1 MRIIQLLAL
10 SLFFSGCGIQSIP
23 KSVNEVEAKWAEV
36 INQYK
41 RRSDLIPSL
50 VSTVKGY
57 AAHEKET
64 LSAVIEA
71 RSKATKTTINFD
83 QLNGQTLQ
91 NFQKAQGALSSALS
105 RLMVTVEKYPQLKAN
120 ENFLSLQ
127 NQLEGTENRIA
138 VARKRYIQS
147 IKEFNNL
154 ISVPPTSFT
163 NSLFYHHE
171 KKPQF
176 TVDNV
181 EEIQNAPAVNF

>member
-1 MRIIQLLAL
+1 MAT
-10 SLFFSGCGIQSIP
+10 SCGIQSIP
-23 KSVNEVEAKWAEV
+23 RSVNEVEAKWAEV

-50 VSTVKGY
+50 VNTVKGY

-64 LSAVIEA
+64 LSAVIQA
-71 RSKATKTTINFD
+71 RANATKTSINFD
-83 QLNGQTLQ
+83 QLNGETLQ
-91 NFQKAQGALSSALS
+91 KFQQAQGALSSALS
-105 RLMVTVEKYPQLKAN
+105 RLMVTVEKYPELRAN

-138 VARKRYIQS
+138 VARKRYIES

-154 ISVPPTSFT
+154 ITVPPTSFT
-163 NSLFYHHE
+163 NSFFYHHT

-181 EEIQNAPAVNF
+181 EEVQKAPQVNF

>member
-1 MRIIQLLAL
+1 MKSVSILLL
-10 SLFFSGCGIQSIP
+10 SILFVSCGIQSIP

-64 LSAVIEA
+64 LTAVIEA

-83 QLNGQTLQ
+83 KLNGQTLQ
-91 NFQKAQGALSSALS
+91 KFQKAQGALSSALS

-138 VARKRYIQS
+138 VARKRYIES

-163 NSLFYHHE
+163 NSLFYHHD

-176 TVDNV
+176 TVSNV

>member
-1 MRIIQLLAL
+1 MKIIFLLTF
-10 SLFFSGCGIQSIP
+10 SIIFSGCGIQSIP

-71 RSKATKTTINFD
+71 RAKATKTTINFD

-91 NFQKAQGALSSALS
+91 KFQKAQGALSSALS

-120 ENFLSLQ
+120 ENFLALQ

-138 VARKRYIQS
+138 VARKRYIES

-163 NSLFYHHE
+163 NSLFYNHE

-176 TVDNV
+176 TVNNV

>member
-1 MRIIQLLAL
+1 MRLILLFT
-10 SLFFSGCGIQSIP
+10 LFLLTSCGIQSIP
-23 KSVNEVEAKWAEV
+23 KAVNEVEAKWAEV
-36 INQYK
+36 LNQYK

-50 VSTVKGY
+50 VNTVKGY

-71 RSKATKTTINFD
+71 RAKATKTNINFD
-83 QLNGQTLQ
+83 KLNGETLQ
-91 NFQKAQGALSSALS
+91 KFQKAQGALSSALS
-105 RLMVTVEKYPQLKAN
+105 RLMVTVEKYPNLKAN
-120 ENFLSLQ
+120 QNFLALQ
-127 NQLEGTENRIA
+127 SQLEGTENRIT

-147 IKEFNNL
+147 IKNFNNL

-176 TVDNV
+176 TVKNV
-181 EEIQNAPAVNF
+181 EEIQNAPKVNF

>member
-1 MRIIQLLAL
+1 MKTILTLIFAI
-10 SLFFSGCGIQSIP
+10 LFTSCGIQSIP

-36 INQYK
+36 LNQYK

-71 RSKATKTTINFD
+71 RAKATKTQINFD
-83 QLNGQTLQ
+83 QLNGETLQ
-91 NFQKAQGALSSALS
+91 KFQKAQGALSSALS

-138 VARKRYIQS
+138 VARKRYIES

-163 NSLFYHHE
+163 NSLFYHHS

-176 TVDNV
+176 TVNNV
-181 EEIQNAPAVNF
+181 EEIQNAPKVNF

>member
-1 MRIIQLLAL
+1 MKYII
-10 SLFFSGCGIQSIP
+10 LFLCSITFTSCGIQSIP

-50 VSTVKGY
+50 VNTVKGS
-57 AAHEKET
+57 AAHERET
-64 LSAVIEA
+64 LEAVIQA
-71 RSKATKTTINFD
+71 RANATKTQINFD
-83 QLNGQTLQ
+83 QLNKNTLQ
-91 NFQKAQGALSSALS
+91 QFQKAQGALSSALS
-105 RLMVTVEKYPQLKAN
+105 RLMVTVEKYPQLQAN
-120 ENFLSLQ
+120 QSFQKLQ

-138 VARKRYIQS
+138 VARKRYIES

-163 NSLFYHHE
+163 NSLFYNHE

-176 TVDNV
+176 TVENI
-181 EEIQNAPAVNF
+181 EEVQKAPQVNF

>member
-1 MRIIQLLAL
+1 MKLICIILF
-10 SLFFSGCGIQSIP
+10 SLILTGCGIQSIP

-91 NFQKAQGALSSALS
+91 KFQKAQGALSSALS

-176 TVDNV
+176 TVNNV